1 MFVFGVHIASQETF
15 DRHCLPAIA
24 SFGGSDATLI
34 TSSDTP
40 IARTYNEM
48 LAASLEMEDV
58 EAVVLLREDVEIAD
72 PRFLTKVREAF
83 ARDPRLAVI
92 GPIGGNGSG
101 LRWWQGPGGE
111 HGAPKAAHAVDCVDG
126 LCMILRPDLAARLRF
141 DDVTFTGT
149 SGYDVDYCFRVR
161 DEGFGV
167 AVAPIDVIPH
177 GLVPSSSGGL
187 HSGLRGIPAGRARD
201 DDESFRSAAA
211 AWQGRRAA
219 DLGAATLRRIA
230 QRVAAKELDDSPQ
243 AGSVG
248 GAPAPEA
255 AYDVTH
261 SELLAHLPHGI
272 RRVLDVGC
280 GSGTLGAAVKAASG
294 AHVTGIEYG
303 PQAAALARER
313 LDEVHEIDL
322 TALLEAGS
330 GQSAD
335 GEEPRL
341 PWEPEPYD
349 VVILA
354 DVLARV
360 ADPEAVLRLLAGH
373 LHDDGVVIA
382 TVPNVKHWSVLLP
395 LLLEDRWEIQDSGPL
410 QRANLRFF
418 TMTEVAGLFRGVG
431 LGEFDACA
439 AQKLPLADPSQLE
452 PLLTAIGS
460 YGADATE
467 AETLINSYQ
476 YVIVARRTR

>member
-34 TSSDTP
+34 TSRDTP

-72 PRFLTKVREAF
+72 PRFLAKVRDAF

-92 GPIGGNGSG
+92 GPVGGSGTG
-101 LRWWQGPGGE
+101 LRWWQAPQGGQGARTAPGDRR
-111 HGAPKAAHAVDCVDG
+111 APHPVDCVDG
-126 LCMILRPDLAARLRF
+126 RCMILRPDLAARLRF
-141 DDVTFTGT
+141 DDVTFTGA
-149 SGYDVDYCFRVR
+149 SGYDIDYCFRVR

-167 AVAPIDVIPH
+167 AVEPIDVIPH
-177 GLVPSSSGGL
+177 GRSG
-187 HSGLRGIPAGRARD
+187 D
-201 DDESFRSAAA
+201 DDEAFRSAAA
-211 AWQGRRAA
+211 AWQGRRAV

-230 QRVAAKELDDSPQ
+230 ERAAAGADGPTGPV
-243 AGSVG
+243 GSVG
-248 GAPAPEA
+248 GSPAPGA
-255 AYDVTH
+255 AYDLSH
-261 SELLAHLPHGI
+261 PQLLEHLPHGV

-280 GSGTLGAAVKAASG
+280 GSGTLGAAVKLATG

-303 PQAAALARER
+303 PQAAALARDR
-313 LDEVHEIDL
+313 LDEVHEVDL
-322 TALLEAGS
+322 TALAAGE
-330 GQSAD
+330 QDPENASAT
-335 GEEPRL
+335 GL
-341 PWEPEPYD
+341 PWDPRPYD

-354 DVLARV
+354 DVLPRL
-360 ADPEAVLRLLAGH
+360 ADPEAVLTLLARH
-373 LHDDGVVIA
+373 LADDGVVIA

-395 LLLEDRWEIQDSGPL
+395 LLLEDRWELQDSGPL
-410 QRANLRFF
+410 QRANLRHF
-418 TMTEVAGLFRGVG
+418 TMTEVAGLFRRVG

-439 AQKLPLADPSQLE
+439 AEKLPLADPSQLA
-452 PLLTAIGS
+452 PLLGAIES
-460 YGADATE
+460 YGADVQE
-467 AETLINSYQ
+467 AETLINAYQ